1 MKLFML
7 ECVLSKTQEELMNS
21 LIIQGGLL
29 IFVCGTIVGYLVGL
43 YIAGRYEDAKEE
55 LRLSRVRSI
64 EKMVRR

>member
-1 MKLFML
+1 
-7 ECVLSKTQEELMNS
+7 MNS

-29 IFVCGTIVGYLVGL
+29 IFVLGTIVGYLVGL
-43 YIAGRYEDAKEE
+43 CIAGRYEDAKEE